1 MFLAVAFLWAGG
13 CSTTTTCQA
22 NPDCPDGQYCDETKG
37 LCNYECKVNTDCPG
51 GICNT
56 LGKCVGGSLD
66 SGAPEAGSWP
76 DRSMTE
82 GGADLYSFPDGPLPD
97 SPAADMAPQTDQ
109 AAAADL
115 NLADGDLLMPDAS
128 TADGLPDISP
138 SDAVSDAYVVP
149 GTWKKV
155 TAGTFQMGSLKKEKC
170 RSVNES
176 QHPVALTRNFLISTT
191 EVTQAQFQQVM
202 KYSPWQHK
210 SCGSGCPVEMVNWH
224 EAAAYCNA
232 LSVLQSLTTLCY
244 TCTGKGSS
252 VVCDV
257 ATAYKGTSTF
267 TKCPS
272 FRLPTEA
279 EWEFAARAGTTTALY
294 NGPISATS
302 CTGSDPKA
310 NKIAYYYNNSSGT
323 IHPVGKLLANA
334 LGLYDMSGNAL
345 EWINDWYQQDL
356 SSTTTVYDPN
366 GPATGTKRVMRGGAF
381 NQYVGQLR
389 SAARSSGA
397 PNGRANYSGF
407 RCVRTT
413 P

>member
-1 MFLAVAFLWAGG
+1 
-13 CSTTTTCQA
+13 
-22 NPDCPDGQYCDETKG
+22 
-37 LCNYECKVNTDCPG
+37 
-51 GICNT
+51 
-56 LGKCVGGSLD
+56 VGGSQD
-66 SGAPEAGSWP
+66 SGAPDAGSLP
-76 DRSMTE
+76 DRSWMET
-82 GGADLYSFPDGPLPD
+82 GADLYSFPDAPPAD
-97 SPAADMAPQTDQ
+97 SAAQTDL
-109 AAAADL
+109 APADL
-115 NLADGDLLMPDAS
+115 TPLGDGP
-128 TADGLPDISP
+128 TADGLPDAAP
-138 SDAVSDAYVVP
+138 TDAVSDAYVVP

-202 KYSPWQHK
+202 KYSPSHHK
-210 SCGSGCPVEMVNWH
+210 ACGSGCPVEMVNWH

-252 VVCDV
+252 AICDV

-272 FRLPTEA
+272 YRLPTEA

-294 NGPISATS
+294 NGAISATS

-310 NKIAYYYNNSSGT
+310 NKIAYYYNNSGGT
-323 IHPVGKLLANA
+323 IHPVGKLTANA
-334 LGLYDMSGNAL
+334 LGLYDISGNAL
-345 EWINDWYQQDL
+345 EWANDWYQQDL